1 MCWTTAWLNQFLA
14 AAVATRAAS
23 FGFSKIF
30 KLCIL
35 SLPTFHLRK
44 DCLLVSVWRILHVH
58 HASGLQLPSRHQGW
72 AHRLSPALP
81 GHSQKIPNQAPC
93 RNGYCC
99 RTGIGCSLDKNCY
112 FPKKKSPVKLFK
124 TQTMHD
130 VPLCDTATAILVSV
144 DAESLKH
151 DSALVLLLLLFS
163 FLLLLPFL
171 FLLLFP
177 FLVLLLL
184 FLLWVMM
191 AFHFREYIK
200 SNMLLFLCTPK
211 YSKPTRV
218 QGCKWLQH
226 SVVQAYSVCGHIGIR
241 TATGHQRT
249 TWRPECPEMA

>member
-124 TQTMHD
+124 NPNDARRPALWHCNRYIGFCWCGKSQTWFRFGS
-130 VPLCDTATAILVSV
+130 VSASV
-144 DAESLKH
+144 FV
-151 DSALVLLLLLFS
+151 SAFASVFV
-163 FLLLLPFL
+163 
-171 FLLLFP
+171 LLLFP